1 MLWVRPISVELIRF
15 DIAAFKLSQDCL
27 AFLVSGHF
35 VTAVMGKKNH
45 LHREL
50 TDIVFRLKIE
60 LRLSRRRRK
69 ESLLRVQKQVCSN
82 YSEHLTEILISTTTI
97 VPILWWCC
105 YLLKFCF
112 GFIMRHPQII
122 LWITIQWTS
131 RLSVIQSVVK
141 EWNKK
146 VRSEAE
152 TSQLEKS
159 HQKSATFQHICNV
172 SIQTYQCNNVSVT
185 EQSKC

>member
-1 MLWVRPISVELIRF
+1 MAI
-15 DIAAFKLSQDCL
+15 LSQL
-27 AFLVSGHF
+27 LWAE
-35 VTAVMGKKNH
+35 KNH
-45 LHREL
+45 LHRKH
-50 TDIVFRLKIE
+50 THIVVRLKIE
-60 LRLSRRRRK
+60 LRLSK
-69 ESLLRVQKQVCSN
+69 EEEKKVSYVSKNRGSN
-82 YSEHLTEILISTTTI
+82 YSKHLTEILISTTTI
-97 VPILWWCC
+97 VPILWWCG

-112 GFIMRHPQII
+112 GFIMRHPQMI

-159 HQKSATFQHICNV
+159 DPESATYQHICKV